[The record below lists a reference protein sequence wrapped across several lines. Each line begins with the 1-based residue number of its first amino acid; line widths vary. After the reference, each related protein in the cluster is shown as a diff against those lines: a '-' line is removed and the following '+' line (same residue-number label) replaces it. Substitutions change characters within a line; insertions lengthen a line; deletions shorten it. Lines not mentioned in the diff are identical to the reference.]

1 MRSVSFV
8 GNCSGHCLTLLA
20 TKSDVRRKRPR
31 RIHDLVFRY
40 RLSVLANRIFPK
52 TTLTSSCAE
61 SKNDSPVGR
70 HIGCEAPA
78 KYV

>member
-1 MRSVSFV
+1 MDGRQL
-8 GNCSGHCLTLLA
+8 GTNCLTLLA
-20 TKSDVRRKRPR
+20 TKSGVRRKRPH
-31 RIHDLVFRY
+31 RIHDLVFPD
-40 RLSVLANRIFPK
+40 RLSVLANRIFPE

-61 SKNDSPVGR
+61 SKNDSPESR